1 MKKFKNSLK
10 IIIGI
15 LVSVLFMYLAFRKV
29 DFNIMFVAIQD
40 VNLIFVCLIIVSVF
54 FNNIIRALR
63 WRLLLYPI
71 KKVDAVSC
79 FISLQ
84 IGYTANVILPAHLG
98 EFIRAYL
105 IGKKKN
111 IPSSAVFATIV
122 TERIIDIISLLCLM
136 VLTLLF
142 YPFPDWVRS
151 SGYIMFAGTIILILF
166 LFLLKLKPEK
176 TLNVMGVFLK
186 IFPESLKDK
195 VLNLLSTFLEGFVG
209 MKNWKHYLV
218 TILLSIA
225 IWIFYGL
232 FFLFGLLAFNLHL
245 PWIAPVVLIV
255 TTTIAIVVPSS
266 PGYIGTFHWIC
277 QITLGLF
284 GISNSLGLA
293 FALVIHGFNTLPFF
307 IFGLFLAWRE
317 GIQISKINKSYKL
330 NQDTN
335 SKLESK

>member
-1 MKKFKNSLK
+1 MKKFKKSLK

-15 LVSVLFMYLAFRKV
+15 LISILFMYLAFRKV
-29 DFNIMFVAIQD
+29 DFNKMLTAIQD
-40 VNLIFVCLIIVSVF
+40 INLIYVLLIIVVVF
-54 FNNIIRALR
+54 LNNVIRALR

-71 KKVDAVSC
+71 KKVDPVSC
-79 FISLQ
+79 FTSLQ
-84 IGYTANVILPAHLG
+84 IGYTANTILPAHLG

-105 IGKKKN
+105 IGKKNN

-122 TERIIDIISLLCLM
+122 TERIIDIISLLFFM
-136 VLTLLF
+136 VLTLLI

-151 SGYIMFAGTIILILF
+151 SGYIMFAGTVVLILF
-166 LFLLKLKPEK
+166 LFLLKIKPEK
-176 TLNVMGVFLK
+176 TLNVTGVFLK
-186 IFPESLKDK
+186 FFPEPFKNKILT
-195 VLNLLSTFLEGFVG
+195 LLSTFLDGFVG
-209 MKNWKHYLV
+209 MKNWQHYLG

-245 PWIAPVVLIV
+245 SWIAPVVLIV

-266 PGYIGTFHWIC
+266 PGYVGTFHWIC

-284 GISNSLGLA
+284 GISKSLGLA
-293 FALVIHGFNTLPFF
+293 FALVIHGVNTIPFF

-317 GIQISKINKSYKL
+317 GIQISKINKSYDITKE
-330 NQDTN
+330 NEN
-335 SKLESK
+335 NENN

>member
-1 MKKFKNSLK
+1 MKRFKKSFK

-15 LVSVLFMYLAFRKV
+15 LISVLFMYLAFKKV
-29 DFNIMFVAIQD
+29 DFNKMFFAIQD
-40 VNLIFVCLIIVSVF
+40 VKLVYVFLIIVVVF
-54 FNNIIRALR
+54 FNNVIRALR

-71 KKVDAVSC
+71 EKVDAVSC
-79 FISLQ
+79 FTALQ

-111 IPSSAVFATIV
+111 ISSSAVFATIV
-122 TERIIDIISLLCLM
+122 TERIIDIISLLLLM
-136 VLTLLF
+136 VLTLLV
-142 YPFPDWVRS
+142 YPFPEWVRS
-151 SGYIMFAGTIILILF
+151 SGYIMFAGTGILITF

-176 TLNVMGVFLK
+176 TLTVVETFLK
-186 IFPESLKDK
+186 IFPDSLKDK
-195 VLNLLSTFLEGFVG
+195 ILNLLSAFLKGFVG
-209 MKNWKHYLV
+209 MKNWKHYLM

-225 IWIFYGL
+225 IWVFYGL

-293 FALVIHGFNTLPFF
+293 FALVIHGVNTLPFF
-307 IFGLFLAWRE
+307 IFGLILAWRE
-317 GIQISKINKSYKL
+317 GIQILKINKSYKV
-330 NQDTN
+330 NQQQKN
-335 SKLESK
+335 ELGSK